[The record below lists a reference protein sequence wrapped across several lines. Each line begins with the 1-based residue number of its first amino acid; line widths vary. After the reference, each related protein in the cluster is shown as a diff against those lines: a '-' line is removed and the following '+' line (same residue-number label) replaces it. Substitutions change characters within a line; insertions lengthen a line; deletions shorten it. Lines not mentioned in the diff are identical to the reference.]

1 MVVSETTARSST
13 AGPNFAMSQQ
23 GTKGHWEV
31 NKRWIPAAPPT
42 DPHERYNHDL
52 KERLR
57 GRDKT
62 GGSFRPPTRSS
73 PSLRG
78 SPGGAHT
85 ACSAA
90 ELGAQTAAAFMANA
104 QIKSGYRPVFSESGA
119 ASLGNAACRE
129 RACLMRLLR
138 SRQACL

>member
-1 MVVSETTARSST
+1 MIVSETIARSST

-73 PSLRG
+73 PSRRG